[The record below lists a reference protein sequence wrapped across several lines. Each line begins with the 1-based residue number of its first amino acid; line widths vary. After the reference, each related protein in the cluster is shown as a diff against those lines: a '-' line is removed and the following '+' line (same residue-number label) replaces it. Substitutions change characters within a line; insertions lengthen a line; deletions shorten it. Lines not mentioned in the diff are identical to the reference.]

1 LIDQHTQ
8 GFLDALQRID
18 ARREKIEMKKF
29 SFGDKVS
36 NDPSKTNRWLTPHHI
51 VEALGKFDLDPC
63 GAPGHTL
70 APVTYQLDDGQDG
83 LELDWFGR
91 VWLNPPYGKES
102 PPFLKKMS
110 EHKNGI
116 AFIFAR
122 TETKAFFEYV
132 WNSATAVLFL
142 KGRVKF
148 LNADYEVTG
157 AANAPSVLIAYSD
170 ADADALQQCSIPG
183 HFIRLTQGDRDAT

>member
-1 LIDQHTQ
+1 MTHTSK
-8 GFLDALQRID
+8 ALFTNSKLQ
-18 ARREKIEMKKF
+18 EKREMKKF

-36 NDPSKTNRWLTPHHI
+36 NDITKTNRWLTPKHI
-51 VEALGKFDLDPC
+51 VEALGQFDLDPC
-63 GAPGHTL
+63 GAPGHSL
-70 APVTYQLDDGQDG
+70 APVTYQLDDGENG
-83 LELDWFGR
+83 LELEWFGR

-148 LNADYEVTG
+148 LNADYAVTG

-170 ADADALQQCSIPG
+170 ADADVLASCSIAG
-183 HFIRLTQGDRDAT
+183 HFIRLRNADHDS

>member
-1 LIDQHTQ
+1 MDQHTQ

-18 ARREKIEMKKF
+18 ARREKREMKKF

-70 APVTYQLDDGQDG
+70 APVTYQLEDGQDG

>member
-1 LIDQHTQ
+1 MDQHTQ

-18 ARREKIEMKKF
+18 ARREKRKMKKF

-132 WNSATAVLFL
+132 WNSATAILFL